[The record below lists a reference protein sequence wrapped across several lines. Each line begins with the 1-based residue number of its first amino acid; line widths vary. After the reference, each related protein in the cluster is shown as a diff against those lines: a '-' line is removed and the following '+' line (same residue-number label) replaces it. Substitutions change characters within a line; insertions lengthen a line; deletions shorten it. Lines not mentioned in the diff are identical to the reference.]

1 VSESGGREPY
11 GPSTPFTIET
21 GRWYDLKLEVNGHSV
36 RGYVDGK
43 LVMQATDEPN
53 RPTATAFASAAYVT
67 ASGELIVKVVNTAD
81 RPLETE
87 IHLANARQVGTGKAI
102 VLAGDP
108 SAVNSL
114 AQPANVAPKE
124 EPLTNAAVSFGRT
137 FPPHSVTLLRFPA
150 KK

>member
-1 VSESGGREPY
+1 MRSLGLLFLLALLSACASVPKNVIDTGDRYSPISGGIEDYRLGAGDRMKLTVFNEPTLS
-11 GPSTPFTIET
+11 GE
-21 GRWYDLKLEVNGHSV
+21 
-36 RGYVDGK
+36 
-43 LVMQATDEPN
+43 
-53 RPTATAFASAAYVT
+53 FAVT